1 MVLITIKYSGVNDIK
16 KHRYLNTINF
26 NNLYLKK
33 ISPPYRPTVKG
44 ANDTSNFASYED
56 SGSENKATV
65 PNDNPFKDW
74 E

>member
-1 MVLITIKYSGVNDIK
+1 MVRPFLNLGVNDIK

-33 ISPPYRPTVKG
+33 ISAPYKPLVKSS
-44 ANDTSNFASYED
+44 NDTSNFASYDD
-56 SGSENKATV
+56 SGSENSSLI
-65 PNDNPFKDW
+65 PPENPFKDW